1 MQQLNLPG
9 LVEKFPWWSNI
20 LRSTHED
27 EFGSI
32 VRRDHNLL
40 LTLLEFVGVEKH
52 DGKQTN

>member
-1 MQQLNLPG
+1 MQPLNLPG
-9 LVEKFPWWSNI
+9 FVEKFPWWSYI

-32 VRRDHNLL
+32 VRRDHDL
-40 LTLLEFVGVEKH
+40 LLEFVGVEKH